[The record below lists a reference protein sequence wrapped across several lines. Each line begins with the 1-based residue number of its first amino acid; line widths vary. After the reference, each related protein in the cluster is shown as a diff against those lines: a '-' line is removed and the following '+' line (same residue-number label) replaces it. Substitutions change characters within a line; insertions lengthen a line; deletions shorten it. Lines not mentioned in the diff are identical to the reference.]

1 MGGIFYCRNTKLN
14 KNKDM
19 AKKTYAYKPQWGVI
33 VICENEK
40 QQREIFEEL
49 KKKGYKLK
57 IVNV

>member
-1 MGGIFYCRNTKLN
+1 
-14 KNKDM
+14 M